1 MAPSIRIPVRPTRT
15 KETTMD
21 QQKQAERRQFLQQG
35 VGVAAGLAMP
45 GLAIPGNAV
54 AQARPEGRDF
64 AGQTLTA
71 LVYSGINENTW
82 RKHFVQPFEEATG
95 AKVVIDA
102 AWTEG
107 IAKLKTAPANQ
118 APFDILMTDPTQGY
132 PAIDEGLFRKIE
144 LKNIPNL
151 AKFHKR
157 ILAGRVYDEQWGV
170 PFISSAMTLAW
181 NTEAYPNGL
190 ESWTQLL
197 DGPAR
202 GNMMLYSQYY
212 MSLYTF
218 AAMKAEKDRA
228 VGKAGEM
235 MMNDIDG
242 VLRFAKENRDAVKYW
257 WPSTADA
264 VNALARKNVVA
275 GNIHGNGLLAPMR
288 DKKPVNGRIPPGDV
302 AYVQLFLVSPKSVKN
317 PALVE
322 AAMNYFCSEAFQ
334 RASAETGELPANIP
348 AIAQAQGEKDNV
360 WATAYP
366 NTQAE
371 FDQLQYYPYDAYFK
385 HLDKIKTTWE
395 REIIRK

>member
-1 MAPSIRIPVRPTRT
+1 MNDKQDASRRI
-15 KETTMD
+15 
-21 QQKQAERRQFLQQG
+21 FLQQG
-35 VGVAAGLAMP
+35 MGLAGGLAVP
-45 GLAIPGNAV
+45 GLAS
-54 AQARPEGRDF
+54 AQARPAGREF

-82 RKHFVQPFEEATG
+82 RKHFVPQFEAATG

-107 IAKLKTAPANQ
+107 IAKLKTAPTNQ
-118 APFDILMTDPTQGY
+118 APFDILMTDPIQGY
-132 PAIDEGLFRKIE
+132 PAMDEGLFRKVE
-144 LKNIPNL
+144 LKNLPNL
-151 AKFHKR
+151 QKFHKR
-157 ILAGRVYDEQWGV
+157 VLGGRVYDEQYGV

-181 NTEAYPNGL
+181 NTEALPNGL
-190 ESWTQLL
+190 ESWLQLL
-197 DGPAR
+197 EAPAR
-202 GNMMLYSQYY
+202 GNSMLYSLYY

-218 AAMKAEKDRA
+218 AAMKAAKDRA

-242 VLRFAKENRDAVKYW
+242 VLRFAKENKDAVKYW

-275 GNIHGNGLLAPMR
+275 GNVHGNGLLAPMR
-288 DKKPVNGRIPPGDV
+288 DGKPIAGRIPAGDV
-302 AYVQLFLVSPKSVKN
+302 AYVQLFLVSPKNVKN
-317 PALVE
+317 PALVD
-322 AAMNYFCSEAFQ
+322 AALNHFCSEDFQ
-334 RASAETGELPANIP
+334 RASAETGELPSNIP
-348 AIAQAQGEKDNV
+348 AIAQAQGQKDKI

-366 NTQAE
+366 DTIAE

-385 HLDKIKTTWE
+385 HLDKIKTAWE

>member
-21 QQKQAERRQFLQQG
+21 QQKQAKRRQFLQQG
-35 VGVAAGLAMP
+35 VGVAAGLAVP
-45 GLAIPGNAV
+45 GLAIPGNAI
-54 AQARPEGRDF
+54 AQARPAGRDF

-95 AKVVIDA
+95 AKVMIDA

-132 PAIDEGLFRKIE
+132 PAIDEGLFRRIE

-197 DGPAR
+197 DGAAR

-264 VNALARKNVVA
+264 VNALARKNVVV

-322 AAMNYFCSEAFQ
+322 AAMNHFCSEAFQ

>member
-21 QQKQAERRQFLQQG
+21 QQKQAKRRQFLQQG

-54 AQARPEGRDF
+54 AQARPAGRDF

>member
-21 QQKQAERRQFLQQG
+21 QQKQAKRRQFLQQG

>member
-1 MAPSIRIPVRPTRT
+1 MNDQDRAKRRI
-15 KETTMD
+15 
-21 QQKQAERRQFLQQG
+21 FLQQG
-35 VGVAAGLAMP
+35 MGLAAGLALP
-45 GLAIPGNAV
+45 SLAA
-54 AQARPEGRDF
+54 AQARPAGRDF

-82 RKHFVQPFEEATG
+82 RKHFVPPFEAATG

-107 IAKLKTAPANQ
+107 IAKLKTAPGNQ
-118 APFDILMTDPTQGY
+118 APFDILMTDPIQGY
-132 PAIDEGLFRKIE
+132 PAIDEGLFRKID
-144 LKNIPNL
+144 LKNVPNL
-151 AKFHKR
+151 QKFHKR
-157 ILAGRVYDEQWGV
+157 IVSGRVYDEGWGV

-181 NTEAYPNGL
+181 NTEAFPNGL

-197 DGPAR
+197 ESPAR
-202 GNMMLYSQYY
+202 GNMMLYSLYY

-218 AAMKAEKDRA
+218 AAMKAAKDRA

-235 MMNDIDG
+235 LMNDIDG

-275 GNIHGNGLLAPMR
+275 GNIHGNGLLAPLR

-302 AYVQLFLVSPKSVKN
+302 AYVQLFLVSPKNVKN

-322 AAMNYFCSEAFQ
+322 AGLNYFCSEEFQ
-334 RASAETGELPANIP
+334 RASAETGELPSNIP
-348 AIAQAQGEKDNV
+348 AIAQAHGQKDSI

-366 NTQAE
+366 HTIAE

-385 HLDKIKTTWE
+385 HLDKIRTTWE

>member
-1 MAPSIRIPVRPTRT
+1 MIFEDSSKRRT
-15 KETTMD
+15 
-21 QQKQAERRQFLQQG
+21 FLQQG
-35 VGVAAGLAMP
+35 IGLAGGLALP
-45 GLAIPGNAV
+45 GLAA
-54 AQARPEGRDF
+54 AQTRPAGRDF

-82 RKHFVQPFEEATG
+82 RKHFVPQFEAATG

-107 IAKLKTAPANQ
+107 IAKLKTAPGNQ
-118 APFDILMTDPTQGY
+118 TPFDILMTDPIQGY

-144 LKNIPNL
+144 LKNLPNL
-151 AKFHKR
+151 QKFHKR
-157 ILAGRVYDEQWGV
+157 ILSGRVYDEQWGV
-170 PFISSAMTLAW
+170 PFISSAMTLGW
-181 NTEAYPNGL
+181 NTEAFPSGI
-190 ESWTQLL
+190 ESWAHLL
-197 DGPAR
+197 DSPAR
-202 GNMMLYSQYY
+202 GNMMLYSLYY

-242 VLRFAKENRDAVKYW
+242 VLRFAKDNRDAVKYW

-264 VNALARKNVVA
+264 VNALARKNVLA
-275 GNIHGNGLLAPMR
+275 GNIHGNGLLAPRR
-288 DKKPVNGRIPPGDV
+288 DGKPVDGKIPSGDV
-302 AYVQLFLVSPKSVKN
+302 AYVQLFLVSPKNVKN

-322 AAMNYFCSEAFQ
+322 AALNHFCSDDFQ
-334 RASAETGELPANIP
+334 RASAETGELPSNIP
-348 AIAQAQGEKDNV
+348 AIAQVQGQKDKI

-366 NTQAE
+366 DTTAE

>member
-1 MAPSIRIPVRPTRT
+1 
-15 KETTMD
+15 MD
-21 QQKQAERRQFLQQG
+21 HQRAKRREFLQQG
-35 VGVAAGLAMP
+35 VGLAAGLA
-45 GLAIPGNAV
+45 IPALTAPSRAA
-54 AQARPEGRDF
+54 AQSRQSGRDF

-107 IAKLKTAPANQ
+107 IAKLKTAPSNQ

-132 PAIDEGLFRKIE
+132 PAIDEGLFRKID
-144 LKNIPNL
+144 LKNVPNL
-151 AKFHKR
+151 QKFHKR

-181 NTEAYPNGL
+181 NTETFPNGL
-190 ESWTQLL
+190 ESWSQLL
-197 DGPAR
+197 EGPAR
-202 GNMMLYSQYY
+202 GSMMLYSQYY

-218 AAMKAEKDRA
+218 AAMKAAKDRA
-228 VGKAGEM
+228 VGKAAEM

-264 VNALARKNVVA
+264 VNALVRKNVIA

-288 DKKPVNGRIPPGDV
+288 DKKPIDGRIPPGDV
-302 AYVQLFLVSPKSVKN
+302 AYVQLFLVSPKNVKN

-322 AAMNYFCSEAFQ
+322 AGMNYFCSEGFQ

-348 AIAQAQGEKDNV
+348 AIAQAYGQKDKI

-366 NTQAE
+366 DTPAE

>member
-1 MAPSIRIPVRPTRT
+1 MNDQAGT
-15 KETTMD
+15 KRRD
-21 QQKQAERRQFLQQG
+21 FLKQGMGL
-35 VGVAAGLAMP
+35 AAGLALP
-45 GLAIPGNAV
+45 SLAD
-54 AQARPEGRDF
+54 AQSRPF

-82 RKHFVQPFEEATG
+82 RKHFVPQFEAATG

-107 IAKLKTAPANQ
+107 IAKLKTAPGNQ
-118 APFDILMTDPTQGY
+118 APFDILMTDPIQGY
-132 PAIDEGLFRKIE
+132 PAIDEGLFRKVE
-144 LKNIPNL
+144 LKNVPNL
-151 AKFHKR
+151 QKFHKR
-157 ILAGRVYDEQWGV
+157 ITTGRVYDEGWGV
-170 PFISSAMTLAW
+170 PFISSAMTLGW
-181 NTEAYPNGL
+181 NTEAFPNGL

-197 DGPAR
+197 DAPAR
-202 GNMMLYSQYY
+202 GNMMLYSLYY

-218 AAMKAEKDRA
+218 AAMKAAKDRA

-235 MMNDIDG
+235 MMKDIDG
-242 VLRFAKENRDAVKYW
+242 VLQFAKENRDAVKYW

-264 VNALARKNVVA
+264 VNALARKNVIA

-288 DKKPVNGRIPPGDV
+288 DKRPVDGRIPPGDV
-302 AYVQLFLVSPKSVKN
+302 AYVQLFLVSPKNVKN

-322 AAMNYFCSEAFQ
+322 AALNHFCSEDFQ

-348 AIAQAQGEKDNV
+348 AIAQAQGQKDKV

-366 NTQAE
+366 DTSAE

-385 HLDKIKTTWE
+385 HLDKIRTVWE

>member
-1 MAPSIRIPVRPTRT
+1 MQEDDRQATR
-15 KETTMD
+15 
-21 QQKQAERRQFLQQG
+21 RLFLQQG
-35 VGVAAGLAMP
+35 TGLAAAVAVPAFVLP
-45 GLAIPGNAV
+45 GRAS
-54 AQARPEGRDF
+54 AQARPGGRDF
-64 AGQTLTA
+64 AGQSLTA

-82 RKHFVQPFEEATG
+82 RKHFAQPFEEATG

-107 IAKLKTAPANQ
+107 IAKLKTAPSNQ
-118 APFDILMTDPTQGY
+118 APFDILMTDPIQGY
-132 PAIDEGLFRKIE
+132 PAIEEGLFRKLE

-151 AKFHKR
+151 QKFHKR

-181 NTEAYPNGL
+181 NTEAFPNGL
-190 ESWTQLL
+190 ESWQQLL
-197 DGPAR
+197 EGPAR
-202 GNMMLYSQYY
+202 GNMMLYAQYY

-218 AAMKAEKDRA
+218 AAMKAAKDRA
-228 VGKAGEM
+228 VGKAAEM

-288 DKKPVNGRIPPGDV
+288 DKKPVDGRIPSGDV
-302 AYVQLFLVSPKSVKN
+302 AYVQLFLVSPKNVKN

-322 AAMNYFCSEAFQ
+322 AGMNYFCSEAFQ
-334 RASAETGELPANIP
+334 RASAETGELPSNIP
-348 AIAQAQGEKDNV
+348 AIAQAHGQTDKI

-366 NTQAE
+366 DTPAE